1 MVSKT
6 VYGARDQEILYYGQ
20 FFFYHIV
27 SMVVKIELE
36 VRMAVKIVRVL
47 NTNAVV
53 SSDQEGRELIITG
66 AGIGFKKKKGEN
78 LDEALADKTY
88 YLESVDDSRRLQEVV
103 KEISEEYLEIVSRIV
118 KTAREEGLKVRDS
131 LYVTLTD
138 HINSAVD
145 RYRENIALK
154 NMMKLEIRK
163 FYPKEYEIG
172 LRAVQWIQE
181 QNDENLGEDEAAFI
195 AMHIVSAEL
204 GSESNVDV
212 NKITKLINA
221 VLQIVRIHFK
231 IEFNEKSISYE
242 RFLTHLKFFATRVFD
257 NTIYQDSMGVN
268 YYQSCVCEYN
278 PMDGVTPYGT
288 MNTTGVK
295 GSAQELGMQGIYKNP
310 VNPYL
315 MTTDWDW
322 TIDPMGLRF
331 CCREITSRYG
341 LPIVISEN
349 GLGAFDKK
357 TEDDQ
362 IHDEYRI
369 HYLEEHLKELG
380 KAIEEG
386 CEVLA
391 YCTWSFTDLL
401 SWLNGYQKRYGFVY
415 VDREEEEGGTL
426 NRYKKDSFYWY
437 QGVIKSDG
445 ENLYK

>member
-1 MVSKT
+1 
-6 VYGARDQEILYYGQ
+6 
-20 FFFYHIV
+20 
-27 SMVVKIELE
+27 
-36 VRMAVKIVRVL
+36 MAVKIVRVL

-66 AGIGFKKKKGEN
+66 AGIGFKKKKGEH

-257 NTIYQDSMGVN
+257 NTIYQDSM
-268 YYQSCVCEYN
+268 
-278 PMDGVTPYGT
+278 
-288 MNTTGVK
+288 
-295 GSAQELGMQGIYKNP
+295 QEIYKVLIEENEYAYSG
-310 VNPYL
+310 VRKIVEYIEKQYSYKL
-315 MTTDWDW
+315 
-322 TIDPMGLRF
+322 TIDERLYLLIHIKRILD
-331 CCREITSRYG
+331 EQ
-341 LPIVISEN
+341 SE
-349 GLGAFDKK
+349 
-357 TEDDQ
+357 
-362 IHDEYRI
+362 
-369 HYLEEHLKELG
+369 
-380 KAIEEG
+380 
-386 CEVLA
+386 
-391 YCTWSFTDLL
+391 
-401 SWLNGYQKRYGFVY
+401 
-415 VDREEEEGGTL
+415 
-426 NRYKKDSFYWY
+426 
-437 QGVIKSDG
+437 
-445 ENLYK
+445 

>member
-20 FFFYHIV
+20 SFFYHIV

-181 QNDENLGEDEAAFI
+181 QNDENLGED
-195 AMHIVSAEL
+195 S
-204 GSESNVDV
+204 
-212 NKITKLINA
+212 K
-221 VLQIVRIHFK
+221 
-231 IEFNEKSISYE
+231 
-242 RFLTHLKFFATRVFD
+242 
-257 NTIYQDSMGVN
+257 
-268 YYQSCVCEYN
+268 
-278 PMDGVTPYGT
+278 
-288 MNTTGVK
+288 
-295 GSAQELGMQGIYKNP
+295 
-310 VNPYL
+310 
-315 MTTDWDW
+315 
-322 TIDPMGLRF
+322 
-331 CCREITSRYG
+331 TSRR
-341 LPIVISEN
+341 SN
-349 GLGAFDKK
+349 GFCGVAFSANFL
-357 TEDDQ
+357 
-362 IHDEYRI
+362 
-369 HYLEEHLKELG
+369 YLF
-380 KAIEEG
+380 IFF
-386 CEVLA
+386 
-391 YCTWSFTDLL
+391 SF
-401 SWLNGYQKRYGFVY
+401 SSPF
-415 VDREEEEGGTL
+415 
-426 NRYKKDSFYWY
+426 
-437 QGVIKSDG
+437 
-445 ENLYK
+445 

>member
-1 MVSKT
+1 
-6 VYGARDQEILYYGQ
+6 
-20 FFFYHIV
+20 
-27 SMVVKIELE
+27 MVVKIELE

-204 GSESNVDV
+204 GSESN
-212 NKITKLINA
+212 A

-257 NTIYQDSMGVN
+257 NTIYQDSM
-268 YYQSCVCEYN
+268 
-278 PMDGVTPYGT
+278 
-288 MNTTGVK
+288 
-295 GSAQELGMQGIYKNP
+295 QEIYKVLIEENEYAYSG
-310 VNPYL
+310 VRKIVEYIEKQYSYKL
-315 MTTDWDW
+315 
-322 TIDPMGLRF
+322 TIDERLYLLIHIKRILD
-331 CCREITSRYG
+331 EQ
-341 LPIVISEN
+341 SE
-349 GLGAFDKK
+349 
-357 TEDDQ
+357 
-362 IHDEYRI
+362 
-369 HYLEEHLKELG
+369 
-380 KAIEEG
+380 
-386 CEVLA
+386 
-391 YCTWSFTDLL
+391 
-401 SWLNGYQKRYGFVY
+401 
-415 VDREEEEGGTL
+415 
-426 NRYKKDSFYWY
+426 
-437 QGVIKSDG
+437 
-445 ENLYK
+445 

>member
-1 MVSKT
+1 
-6 VYGARDQEILYYGQ
+6 
-20 FFFYHIV
+20 
-27 SMVVKIELE
+27 
-36 VRMAVKIVRVL
+36 MAVKIVRVL

-66 AGIGFKKKKGEN
+66 VGIGFKKKKGEN

-204 GSESNVDV
+204 GSGSNVDV

-257 NTIYQDSMGVN
+257 NTIYQDSM
-268 YYQSCVCEYN
+268 
-278 PMDGVTPYGT
+278 
-288 MNTTGVK
+288 
-295 GSAQELGMQGIYKNP
+295 QEIYKVLIEENEYAYSG
-310 VNPYL
+310 VRKIVEYIEKQYSYKL
-315 MTTDWDW
+315 
-322 TIDPMGLRF
+322 TIDERLYLLIHIKRILD
-331 CCREITSRYG
+331 EQ
-341 LPIVISEN
+341 SE
-349 GLGAFDKK
+349 
-357 TEDDQ
+357 
-362 IHDEYRI
+362 
-369 HYLEEHLKELG
+369 
-380 KAIEEG
+380 
-386 CEVLA
+386 
-391 YCTWSFTDLL
+391 
-401 SWLNGYQKRYGFVY
+401 
-415 VDREEEEGGTL
+415 
-426 NRYKKDSFYWY
+426 
-437 QGVIKSDG
+437 
-445 ENLYK
+445 

>member
-1 MVSKT
+1 
-6 VYGARDQEILYYGQ
+6 
-20 FFFYHIV
+20 
-27 SMVVKIELE
+27 
-36 VRMAVKIVRVL
+36 MAVKIVRVL

-154 NMMKLEIRK
+154 NMMKL
-163 FYPKEYEIG
+163 KEYEIG

-204 GSESNVDV
+204 GSGSNVDV

-257 NTIYQDSMGVN
+257 NTIYQDSM
-268 YYQSCVCEYN
+268 
-278 PMDGVTPYGT
+278 
-288 MNTTGVK
+288 
-295 GSAQELGMQGIYKNP
+295 QEIYKVLIEENEYAYSG
-310 VNPYL
+310 VRKIVEYIEKQYSYKL
-315 MTTDWDW
+315 
-322 TIDPMGLRF
+322 TIDERL
-331 CCREITSRYG
+331 Y
-341 LPIVISEN
+341 L
-349 GLGAFDKK
+349 L
-357 TEDDQ
+357 
-362 IHDEYRI
+362 IHIKRI
-369 HYLEEHLKELG
+369 
-380 KAIEEG
+380 
-386 CEVLA
+386 
-391 YCTWSFTDLL
+391 
-401 SWLNGYQKRYGFVY
+401 
-415 VDREEEEGGTL
+415 
-426 NRYKKDSFYWY
+426 
-437 QGVIKSDG
+437 
-445 ENLYK
+445 